1 MVSLRPIDPYP
12 YDKLLPLRAL
22 AERHSGGA
30 IDLSVGTP
38 CDAPPAAVVRALGE
52 AQSLRGY
59 PPSIGTVALRSAA
72 TEWLSSYLGVAV
84 EPSGVAACVGTKEF
98 VASAPGLLRVLMPA
112 RDTVLYPAVS
122 YPTYAMGAT
131 LAGCRAVPVALDSA
145 TGRLELD
152 SISAADRERALCLWV
167 NSPSNPTGRLDDLAA
182 AARWGREHSVPVFSD
197 ECYVAFTWASE
208 PRSILQAGLD
218 GVVALHSLSK
228 RSNLAGLRVGFFAGD
243 PALVE
248 PLRELRKHAG
258 LMVPGPAQHAAAV
271 ALSDETH
278 VDEQRLRYQHRLTTL
293 ASLLAPIGFDAAL
306 PDGGFYLWCEA
317 PQGDAWAA
325 VTRLADDFGVLA
337 SPGEFYGPTSS
348 GYVRFAVVAPDEAF
362 SVLARRVDPS

>member
-72 TEWLSSYLGVAV
+72 TEWLSSYLGVVV

-152 SISAADRERALCLWV
+152 SISAVIANERCVCGSTARAIRPGASMTWPRPRAGGGSTRCRS
-167 NSPSNPTGRLDDLAA
+167 SPT
-182 AARWGREHSVPVFSD
+182 SV
-197 ECYVAFTWASE
+197 T
-208 PRSILQAGLD
+208 
-218 GVVALHSLSK
+218 SLSRGPVNPARSCK
-228 RSNLAGLRVGFFAGD
+228 RASTGSLRCTRCRNVRTW
-243 PALVE
+243 PAC
-248 PLRELRKHAG
+248 G
-258 LMVPGPAQHAAAV
+258 
-271 ALSDETH
+271 
-278 VDEQRLRYQHRLTTL
+278 
-293 ASLLAPIGFDAAL
+293 
-306 PDGGFYLWCEA
+306 W
-317 PQGDAWAA
+317 
-325 VTRLADDFGVLA
+325 
-337 SPGEFYGPTSS
+337 
-348 GYVRFAVVAPDEAF
+348 AF
-362 SVLARRVDPS
+362 SRAIPRWWNRYASCVNTRV